1 MSCSM
6 QGWLSGE
13 GGREAER
20 KGGDHQKAR
29 GSNKQ
34 GEEWRRGKAVMLPV
48 SARPPGW
55 HGRWQQLRLL
65 QGLADLVVQS

>member
-6 QGWLSGE
+6 QRMGVRV
-13 GGREAER
+13 RE
-20 KGGDHQKAR
+20 GGDHLKAR

-34 GEEWRRGKAVMLPV
+34 GEELKRRAVMLPV

-55 HGRWQQLRLL
+55 HGRWQRLRLL